1 MTHAHVR
8 RRLSAYLEGDLGARE
23 EASLESHLVECTACA
38 AELRALRRAIELL
51 RSLPAPE
58 PSRDLGAAVI
68 ARLKAGEGQPRRGLL
83 SSWFPAAGETAG
95 WLAPF
100 ALAVGVGAVLWL
112 GEPSGTPE
120 LPWEEITGLG
130 KGGAAVTVVTNP
142 VPRQTQSTRG
152 VPSGIGIGAPVAPE
166 VRRASASPLPS
177 IASCL
182 EHLGGGGECAGW
194 DHWWVE
200 LALADARRFAVELD
214 GLPAPVRDRQL
225 RRISDFAA
233 RSGSAPLIG
242 DRLRRSRDPGAI
254 RYARRFERSGGA
266 GVVQVGWSGR

>member
-23 EASLESHLVECTACA
+23 EAALESHLIECPACA

-68 ARLKAGEGQPRRGLL
+68 ARLRAGEGQPRRSVL
-83 SSWFPAAGETAG
+83 SAWFPSGGETAG
-95 WLAPF
+95 WLAPL

-112 GEPSGTPE
+112 GQPGVAPEPAIDIARGE
-120 LPWEEITGLG
+120 LSE
-130 KGGAAVTVVTNP
+130 AASSPNA
-142 VPRQTQSTRG
+142 VPRTAQPARSG
-152 VPSGIGIGAPVAPE
+152 PSGIGVGAVAPE
-166 VRRASASPLPS
+166 LRRASASPLPS

-182 EHLGGGGECAGW
+182 EHLAGGSECAGW

-242 DRLRRSRDPGAI
+242 DQLRRSRDPGAI
-254 RYARRFERSGGA
+254 RYARRFERSGSG
-266 GVVQVGWSGR
+266 GVVQAGWSGR